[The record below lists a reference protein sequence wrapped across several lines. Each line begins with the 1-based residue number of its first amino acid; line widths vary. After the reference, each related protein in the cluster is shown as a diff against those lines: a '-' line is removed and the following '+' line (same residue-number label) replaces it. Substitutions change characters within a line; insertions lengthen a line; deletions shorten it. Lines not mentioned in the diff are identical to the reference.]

1 MTDKF
6 LQFPVID
13 PIIFSIGPVSL
24 RWYGT
29 MYLIGFLAAMF
40 MANKAADRSNGLWT
54 REQVSDLLFY
64 AFLGV
69 ILGGR
74 VGYVLFYQFEY
85 FISDPLYLLEIW
97 QGGMSFHGGFLG
109 VILAAF
115 IFARKTNKSFL
126 AVGDFVVPL
135 VPIGLGMGRLG
146 NFINSELWGR
156 QTDVPWAMV
165 FPTDPLQVPR
175 HPSQLYEFA
184 LEGVVLFIIMLV
196 IIRKPRSL
204 GLATGSFF
212 IGYGVF
218 RSFVEFFREP
228 DAHLGLYFSFIS
240 KGQIL
245 SIPMILIGM
254 FIIYWGY
261 NQQQKLAINNS
272 DKMPK
277 ASDKPAGKSAS
288 SSSKKANKKIV
299 KGNS

>member
-40 MANKAADRSNGLWT
+40 MANKAADRSNGSWT
-54 REQVSDLLFY
+54 RDQVSDLLFY
-64 AFLGV
+64 GFLGV

-85 FISDPLYLLEIW
+85 FLSDPLYLFQIW
-97 QGGMSFHGGFLG
+97 QGGMSFHGGLLG
-109 VILAAF
+109 VVLAIF
-115 IFARKTNKSFL
+115 IFARKTKKNFL
-126 AVGDFVVPL
+126 EVGDFVAPL

-146 NFINSELWGR
+146 NFINAELWGR
-156 QTDVPWAMV
+156 QTDVSWAMV

-184 LEGVVLFIIMLV
+184 LEGVVLFAILYIIS
-196 IIRKPRSL
+196 RKTRSL
-204 GLATGSFF
+204 GLASGAFL
-212 IGYGVF
+212 IGYGIF
-218 RSFVEFFREP
+218 RSIVEFFREP

-245 SIPMILIGM
+245 SIPMILAGVL
-254 FIIYWGY
+254 IIYLGY
-261 NQQQKLAINNS
+261 LSQQKSAI
-272 DKMPK
+272 
-277 ASDKPAGKSAS
+277 ASSKKAS
-288 SSSKKANKKIV
+288 SSSSNSLQKKSV
-299 KGNS
+299 KGNN

>member
-64 AFLGV
+64 GFLGV

-85 FISDPLYLLEIW
+85 FLSDPLYLLEIW
-97 QGGMSFHGGFLG
+97 QGGMSFHGGLLG
-109 VILAAF
+109 VTLAVL

-126 AVGDFVVPL
+126 SVGDFIVPL

-146 NFINSELWGR
+146 NFINAELWGR

-165 FPTDPLQVPR
+165 FPTDALQVPR
-175 HPSQLYEFA
+175 HPSQLYEFF
-184 LEGVVLFIIMLV
+184 LEGVVLFIILYV
-196 IIRKPRSL
+196 VTRKPRSL
-204 GLATGSFF
+204 GLASGTFL
-212 IGYGVF
+212 IGYGIF
-218 RSFVEFFREP
+218 RSIVEFFREP

-245 SIPMILIGM
+245 SIPMILIGL

-261 NQQQKLAINNS
+261 NQQQKSAINAS
-272 DKMPK
+272 KKMTKTSQEPV
-277 ASDKPAGKSAS
+277 SKSA
-288 SSSKKANKKIV
+288 

>member
-1 MTDKF
+1 MTTQF

-13 PIIFSIGPVSL
+13 PVIFSIGPVSL

-54 REQVSDLLFY
+54 RDQVSDLLFY
-64 AFLGV
+64 GFLGV

-74 VGYVLFYQFEY
+74 IGYVLFYQFEY
-85 FISDPLYLLEIW
+85 FLTDPLYLLEIW
-97 QGGMSFHGGFLG
+97 QGGMSFHGGLLG
-109 VILAAF
+109 VILAVF

-126 AVGDFVVPL
+126 IVGDFVTPL

-156 QTDVPWAMV
+156 QTDVQWAMV

-175 HPSQLYEFA
+175 HPSQLYEFF
-184 LEGVVLFIIMLV
+184 LEGVVLFIILYV
-196 IIRKPRSL
+196 ISRKPRSL
-204 GLATGSFF
+204 GLASGTFL

-218 RSFVEFFREP
+218 RSFLEFFREP

-245 SIPMILIGM
+245 SIPMILIGL

-261 NQQQKLAINNS
+261 NQQQKQAINNTES
-272 DKMPK
+272 KTEK
-277 ASDKPAGKSAS
+277 Q
-288 SSSKKANKKIV
+288 SKKDKSV
-299 KGNS
+299 KHKGE

>member
-40 MANKAADRSNGLWT
+40 MANKAADRSDGLWT
-54 REQVSDLLFY
+54 RDQVSDLLFY
-64 AFLGV
+64 GFLGV

-85 FISDPLYLLEIW
+85 FLSDPLYLFEIW
-97 QGGMSFHGGFLG
+97 QGGMSFHGGLLG
-109 VILAAF
+109 VILAIF
-115 IFARKTNKSFL
+115 IFARKTKKNFL
-126 AVGDFVVPL
+126 EVGDFVAPL

-146 NFINSELWGR
+146 NFINAELWGR
-156 QTDVPWAMV
+156 QTDVSWAMV

-184 LEGVVLFIIMLV
+184 LEGVVLFAILYIIS
-196 IIRKPRSL
+196 RKTRSL
-204 GLATGSFF
+204 GLASGAFL
-212 IGYGVF
+212 IGYGIF
-218 RSFVEFFREP
+218 RSIVEFFREP

-245 SIPMILIGM
+245 SIPMILVGIL
-254 FIIYWGY
+254 IIYLGY
-261 NQQQKLAINNS
+261 LSQQKAAI
-272 DKMPK
+272 
-277 ASDKPAGKSAS
+277 A
-288 SSSKKANKKIV
+288 SSKKTGNSSIKSSQKKSANKV
-299 KGNS
+299 MKGNS

>member
-54 REQVSDLLFY
+54 RDQVSDLLFY
-64 AFLGV
+64 GFLGV

-85 FISDPLYLLEIW
+85 FLSDPLYLLEIW
-97 QGGMSFHGGFLG
+97 QGGMSFHGGLLG
-109 VILAAF
+109 VILAIF

-126 AVGDFVVPL
+126 AVGDFVAPL

-146 NFINSELWGR
+146 NFINAELWGR
-156 QTDVPWAMV
+156 QTDVSWAMV

-184 LEGVVLFIIMLV
+184 LEGVILFAILYIIS
-196 IIRKPRSL
+196 RKTRSL
-204 GLATGSFF
+204 GLASGAFL

-218 RSFVEFFREP
+218 RSIVEFFREP

-245 SIPMILIGM
+245 SIPMILVGIL
-254 FIIYWGY
+254 IIYLGY
-261 NQQQKLAINNS
+261 LSQQKSAIAQGNS
-272 DKMPK
+272 AQDKK
-277 ASDKPAGKSAS
+277 SHTAGGKSAS
-288 SSSKKANKKIV
+288 KSGKKTV
-299 KGNS
+299 KGNN